1 VPTLGTTV
9 ASGVA
14 RIRPT
19 ARVRSRPVIVGILNV
34 TPDSF
39 SDGGKFVDVDAAVA
53 HAVEMRA
60 AGADFIDVGGE
71 STRPGAARLDPKVER
86 KRVLPVL
93 KALLE
98 RQIPASVDTM
108 NSSTALAAA
117 DAGVLVVNDVS
128 GGLAD
133 PEMFRTVAETGVH
146 YIASQWR
153 VHGEAVHQDGAEREA
168 VYKNVVLEVRDAL
181 KARIAEM
188 LVWGVSPDKIVL
200 DPGLGFAKTPD
211 HNWALLKGLPTL
223 ESIGYPLLIGASRK
237 RFLAP
242 FAQEGAP
249 SSERDFATAV
259 TSALAAQA
267 GVWGVRVHDVAST
280 AAALDVWTAWSSGGV
295 HA

>member
-1 VPTLGTTV
+1 V
-9 ASGVA
+9 ASAVA

-19 ARVRSRPVIVGILNV
+19 ASTRDRPVIVGVLNV

-39 SDGGKFVDVDAAVA
+39 SDGGKFTRVDAAVS
-53 HAVEMRA
+53 HAVQLRT

-71 STRPGAARLDPKVER
+71 STRPGAARLDPAQER

-98 RQIPASVDTM
+98 REIPVSIDTM
-108 NSSTALAAA
+108 NASTARAAA
-117 DAGVLVVNDVS
+117 EIGVLVVNDVS

-133 PEMFRTVAETGVH
+133 PDMLRTVAETGVH
-146 YIASQWR
+146 YIASHWR
-153 VHGEAVHQDGAEREA
+153 APSDVMDNEA
-168 VYKNVVLEVRDAL
+168 VYKNVVLEVRNAL

-188 LVWGVSPDKIVL
+188 LVWGISPDKIVL
-200 DPGLGFAKTPD
+200 DPGLGFAKTAD
-211 HNWALLKGLPTL
+211 HNWALLKALPKL

-242 FAQEGAP
+242 FAPNDSPTA
-249 SSERDFATAV
+249 ERDFATAV
-259 TSALAAQA
+259 VSALAAQA

-280 AAALDVWTAWSSGGV
+280 VTALDVWSAWNSGGV
-295 HA
+295 HG

>member
-1 VPTLGTTV
+1 LALALELSV
-9 ASGVA
+9 ASGLA

-19 ARVRSRPVIVGILNV
+19 VLARDRPVIVGVLNV

-39 SDGGKFVDVDAAVA
+39 SDGGKFTKVDVAVS
-53 HAVEMRA
+53 HAVELRA
-60 AGADFIDVGGE
+60 AGADFVDVGGE
-71 STRPGAARLDPKVER
+71 STRPGAARIDPALER

-98 RQIPASVDTM
+98 RDIPVSVDTM
-108 NSSTALAAA
+108 NASTALAAA
-117 DAGVLVVNDVS
+117 EIGVLVVNDVS

-133 PEMFRTVAETGVH
+133 PDMLRTVAETGVH
-146 YIASQWR
+146 YIASHWR
-153 VHGEAVHQDGAEREA
+153 APSETMDDEA
-168 VYKNVVLEVRDAL
+168 VYKNVVVEVRNAL

-188 LVWGVSPDKIVL
+188 LVWGISPDKIVL
-200 DPGLGFAKTPD
+200 DPGLGFAKTAD
-211 HNWALLKGLPTL
+211 HNWALLKALPKL

-242 FAQEGAP
+242 FADDDAP

-259 TSALAAQA
+259 VSALAAQA

-280 AAALDVWTAWSSGGV
+280 AAALDVWSAWNSGGV
-295 HA
+295 HG